1 MLPACADVKLV
12 HPDPNTGDTIYESD
26 AIVRHLYQEYG
37 GGIDNIPKV
46 MLRSVYRV

>member
-1 MLPACADVKLV
+1 MKLV